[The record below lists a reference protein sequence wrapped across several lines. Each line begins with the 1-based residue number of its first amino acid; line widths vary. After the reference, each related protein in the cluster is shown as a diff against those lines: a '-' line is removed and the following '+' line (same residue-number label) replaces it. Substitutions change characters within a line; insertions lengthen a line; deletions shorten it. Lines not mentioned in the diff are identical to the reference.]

1 MGIGTS
7 STRTTSKSTGTLAGG
22 RKEKSF
28 IIKRQIACWRCC
40 SSNIL
45 VQRRDAGARE
55 HLCSQQDSSS
65 VGGGWQEGSAAGIN
79 TGSTG
84 HQGTPRPR
92 EVALST
98 SDSKWSVCAQ
108 DLHRGK
114 EKPSGMTAMGRT
126 GTTNILQI
134 KQQKLPKAWLI

>member
-1 MGIGTS
+1 MPG
-7 STRTTSKSTGTLAGG
+7 STFAHSRTAAPWEVGD
-22 RKEKSF
+22 
-28 IIKRQIACWRCC
+28 
-40 SSNIL
+40 
-45 VQRRDAGARE
+45 RRE
-55 HLCSQQDSSS
+55 
-65 VGGGWQEGSAAGIN
+65 VTAGIN

-92 EVALST
+92 EVPLST

-134 KQQKLPKAWLI
+134 KQQKLSKAWLI